1 MKTIMKGPFHC
12 ARKACIQHNCQH
24 DYFAKRPSRFPTPPK
39 TPKKISQALSMHRT
53 TVLSYRKERARLM
66 TRVSRKDTSMPPAI
80 PKDRP
85 LMPNTSPTIR
95 CSTSQ

>member
-12 ARKACIQHNCQH
+12 APKACMQYDCQH
-24 DYFAKRPSRFPTPPK
+24 DYFAKRPSRFPTRPK

-80 PKDRP
+80 PKDKP